1 MKPFSINTK
10 GHFILFKEKEK
21 KQSLCKIKRAPKK
34 PILKPFREEQQ
45 STMGHSCMTTQTD
58 QQSEDADHF
67 PFIIPTVIY
76 KKGGRRWGSFKI
88 LWWMLFFKT
97 NMERREQ
104 RDSSIIY
111 NLHIQLKTLTRRFC
125 RQKKDKNHNGN
136 NLRASRSRS
145 NRCPNNKPYRVAGF
159 HWGWGRGGYSQCAG
173 LGRGVIPWYES
184 WAEWDG
190 EGGVGG
196 AEWKSHNGR
205 WFPLIDRHPGGRW
218 PHTPAQTASP
228 ISTPY

>member
-10 GHFILFKEKEK
+10 GHFILFKEKE

-45 STMGHSCMTTQTD
+45 PTMGHSCMTTQTD
-58 QQSEDADHF
+58 QQSEDADRF

-76 KKGGRRWGSFKI
+76 KKGGRRWGSFKV
-88 LWWMLFFKT
+88 LWWMLFFKI

-159 HWGWGRGGYSQCAG
+159 HWGRGGGG
-173 LGRGVIPWYES
+173 LQPVCRSGQRGHTVVRILSGMGQW
-184 WAEWDG
+184 G
-190 EGGVGG
+190 GG